1 VFGLA
6 YCEFFFSLEFF
17 FLLLVVLFFPPHL
30 YHLFTGFTPFSY
42 CNVFFLISKEGYLL
56 SFNPFAM
63 THGEMRKGGL
73 NHLEGSKKFG
83 APTLVFFGPHH
94 KFLEFIFLGSKF
106 SVLLQFALLF

>member
-1 VFGLA
+1 
-6 YCEFFFSLEFF
+6 
-17 FLLLVVLFFPPHL
+17 
-30 YHLFTGFTPFSY
+30 
-42 CNVFFLISKEGYLL
+42 
-56 SFNPFAM
+56 M
-63 THGEMRKGGL
+63 GEMKKGGS